1 MTGWAPATGGRY
13 PAAVSSTHSR
23 RPRRLLRTATVAAV
37 ATAVLLAVAAPAT
50 ATPENWPAA
59 DSVDLLGAILL
70 LGGVPLAVFVL
81 IGLAVYAPSVA
92 RGESLSF
99 GPPEPKSQWLGGPR
113 RSPEELAAP
122 DDQESVAG
130 GAGGT
135 W

>member
-1 MTGWAPATGGRY
+1 M
-13 PAAVSSTHSR
+13 SSTHSR
-23 RPRRLLRTATVAAV
+23 RLVRTATVAAV
-37 ATAVLLAVAAPAT
+37 VTAFVLVAAPAT
-50 ATPENWPAA
+50 ATPENWPAT

-122 DDQESVAG
+122 DDQDSAAG